1 LQEGETVVINP
12 RAHEKKFRFPE
23 LPPLEAAPTELAT
36 TTAGLAPVEASQSA
50 AHSASSQ
57 PASADASLH
66 KDAATRTHHSP
77 APPPEKRPTVDAE
90 VVSRVARWMS
100 RFDINGDSKL
110 SLEELA
116 RADRAARGK
125 LQEADTNRDGLLD
138 FRELTRL
145 GDRLPDV
152 PTATEEAGGGGG

>member
-1 LQEGETVVINP
+1 
-12 RAHEKKFRFPE
+12 
-23 LPPLEAAPTELAT
+23 
-36 TTAGLAPVEASQSA
+36 
-50 AHSASSQ
+50 
-57 PASADASLH
+57 
-66 KDAATRTHHSP
+66 
-77 APPPEKRPTVDAE
+77 
-90 VVSRVARWMS
+90 MS